1 MNSKNGSLDNYSFS
15 KEDQSIPKTEPID
28 KDFIK
33 EEEIEEECY
42 VEPGV
47 VVSLKVDKVSVKDE
61 LFENNGIENSSSSYV
76 CINFIFLLGSL
87 KLSTYF

>member
-1 MNSKNGSLDNYSFS
+1 MNSKNGLLDNYSFS
-15 KEDQSIPKTEPID
+15 KEDQSILKTELVD

-61 LFENNGIENSSSSYV
+61 LFENKGIKNSSSSYV
-76 CINFIFLLGSL
+76 
-87 KLSTYF
+87 